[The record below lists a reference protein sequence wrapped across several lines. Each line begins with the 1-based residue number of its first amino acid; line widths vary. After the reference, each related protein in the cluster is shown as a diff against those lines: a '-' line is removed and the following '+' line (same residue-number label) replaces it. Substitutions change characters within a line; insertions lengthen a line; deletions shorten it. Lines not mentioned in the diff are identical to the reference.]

1 MESNEEKT
9 FPPTD
14 NTQSDKDS
22 FAPGSSL
29 GETQAPPP
37 SAPEDMST
45 QPKVEQTQKK
55 GRKGWGFVVAVIA
68 IIFSIFIGFA
78 SIISLLLYLIGT
90 SVVNLSS
97 IQSPTHYAA
106 SKYKE
111 ELISGSMLSSEK
123 VLILDIRGVI
133 TGGYDRFSEVANSD
147 VICDMLEQ
155 AKKDGQVKAIVL
167 RLDTPG
173 GEVVASDMIRH
184 KVLELKEE
192 GITVVSSMGSVAASG
207 GYWIAA
213 ESDYIIANRLTIT
226 GSIGVIMQGY
236 NYRGLLDKIGVYT
249 ETYKSGPMKDLGNP
263 SRIRTEAEKKVI
275 QDLINE
281 TYGEFLKIVA
291 EGRKEKGI
299 TEEKLRT
306 TELGDGRIF
315 SGKQALELGLV
326 DELGYLEDAVKKAGD
341 LAGTTNYKV
350 IYYTKKFN
358 FFDIF
363 NSEAKSASAGIKID
377 TPWGENLNSL
387 LEPGKLYLL
396 PTY

>member
-22 FAPGSSL
+22 FATGSSF

-226 GSIGVIMQGY
+226 G
-236 NYRGLLDKIGVYT
+236 RPL
-249 ETYKSGPMKDLGNP
+249 
-263 SRIRTEAEKKVI
+263 
-275 QDLINE
+275 
-281 TYGEFLKIVA
+281 
-291 EGRKEKGI
+291 
-299 TEEKLRT
+299 
-306 TELGDGRIF
+306 
-315 SGKQALELGLV
+315 
-326 DELGYLEDAVKKAGD
+326 
-341 LAGTTNYKV
+341 
-350 IYYTKKFN
+350 
-358 FFDIF
+358 
-363 NSEAKSASAGIKID
+363 
-377 TPWGENLNSL
+377 
-387 LEPGKLYLL
+387 
-396 PTY
+396 